1 MADIKVP
8 KTEEAYIN
16 DIYDRQKEST
26 LRTLKS
32 AYDSNVASI
41 DTAKK
46 ALDTNSYE
54 AKREVAGDAAI
65 TRQRLNEAFAANGLN
80 TGAVGQA
87 NLALLNQKAA
97 NLNKIDLAKQQAQQE
112 YDAQKAALMQAY
124 QAEVKSAIQQ
134 NDADKA
140 KALYAA
146 WKEQQAQAN
155 ALAVAQAKA
164 LAATQTKS
172 TGSGSKGGGSSSKK
186 SGGSKKSS
194 SGAVVWSD
202 GDTGKQPA
210 TKASKND
217 VNNAIRNAQL
227 SGIRRTAIAAG
238 SLEKATAVVQEAID
252 KGAITQAE
260 GETIMQ
266 NLGADA
272 KYFGKGW

>member
-1 MADIKVP
+1 MAEIKVP

-54 AKREVAGDAAI
+54 AKREAAGDAAI

-87 NLALLNQKAA
+87 NLALLNQKAE
-97 NLNKIDLAKQQAQQE
+97 NLNKINLAQQQAQQE
-112 YDAQKAALMQAY
+112 YDAQKAALMQTY

-134 NDADKA
+134 NDADRA
-140 KALYAA
+140 RAIYAA
-146 WKEQQAQAN
+146 WKEQQAKTYAEEQAKK
-155 ALAVAQAKA
+155 LAEEQAKA
-164 LAATQTKS
+164 LAAKQTK
-172 TGSGSKGGGSSSKK
+172 TPRKRKK
-186 SGGSKKSS
+186 KEFEPE
-194 SGAVVWSD
+194 
-202 GDTGKQPA
+202 KQPA
-210 TKASKND
+210 PKTPKKEVSE
-217 VNNAIRNAQL
+217 AIRTEQL
-227 SGIRRTAIAAG
+227 KGIRRTAIAAG

>member
-16 DIYDRQKEST
+16 DIYNKQKEST

-54 AKREVAGDAAI
+54 AKREATGDAAI

-112 YDAQKAALMQAY
+112 YDAQKAALMQTY

-140 KALYAA
+140 RALYAA
-146 WKEQQAQAN
+146 WKEQQAQA
-155 ALAVAQAKA
+155 QAKA
-164 LAATQTKS
+164 LADAQAQALVAKQAKTTS
-172 TGSGSKGGGSSSKK
+172 SGSKRSS
-186 SGGSKKSS
+186 GSKKNS
-194 SGAVVWSD
+194 SGSVAWSD
-202 GDTGKQPA
+202 GDTGKQPT

-227 SGIRRTAIAAG
+227 SGIRRTAIAKG
-238 SLEKATAVVQEAID
+238 SLEKAAAFVQGEID
-252 KGAITQAE
+252 NGTITQAE

-272 KYFGKGW
+272 KYLGKGW

>member
-54 AKREVAGDAAI
+54 AKREVTGDAAI

-87 NLALLNQKAA
+87 NLALINQKAA
-97 NLNKIDLAKQQAQQE
+97 NLNKIDLARQQAQQE
-112 YDAQKAALMQAY
+112 YDAQKAALMQTY

-134 NDADKA
+134 NDADRA

-146 WKEQQAQAN
+146 WKEQQAQA
-155 ALAVAQAKA
+155 QAKA
-164 LAATQTKS
+164 LADAKAQAQAAKQTKATS
-172 TGSGSKGGGSSSKK
+172 SGSKKN
-186 SGGSKKSS
+186 S
-194 SGAVVWSD
+194 SGAVAWSN

-238 SLEKATAVVQEAID
+238 SLEKATAVVQNAID

>member
-32 AYDSNVASI
+32 AYDSNVVSI
-41 DTAKK
+41 DTARK

-54 AKREVAGDAAI
+54 AKREVAGDAAV

-97 NLNKIDLAKQQAQQE
+97 NLNKIDLARQQAQQE
-112 YDAQKAALMQAY
+112 YDAQKAALIQTY

-134 NDADKA
+134 NDAQRA
-140 KALYAA
+140 QALYAA
-146 WKEQQAQAN
+146 WKEQQAKIYAEEQAKK
-155 ALAVAQAKA
+155 LAEEQAKA
-164 LAATQTKS
+164 SAAKQTKA
-172 TGSGSKGGGSSSKK
+172 TSS
-186 SGGSKKSS
+186 GSKKSS
-194 SGAVVWSD
+194 SGAVAWSD

-238 SLEKATAVVQEAID
+238 SLEKATAVVQNAID

-272 KYFGKGW
+272 KYIGWG

>member
-54 AKREVAGDAAI
+54 AKREVTGDAAI

-97 NLNKIDLAKQQAQQE
+97 NLNKINLAQQQAQQE
-112 YDAQKAALMQAY
+112 YDAQKAALMQTY

-134 NDADKA
+134 NDADRA

-146 WKEQQAQAN
+146 WKEQQAKTYAEEQAKK
-155 ALAVAQAKA
+155 LAEEQAKA
-164 LAATQTKS
+164 LAAKQTKAAS
-172 TGSGSKGGGSSSKK
+172 TGNSRKTTYRRTSSGSRKRTTETATDSAYNELVKGLETIGTKEARFAAIEQAYKEGLL
-186 SGGSKKSS
+186 
-194 SGAVVWSD
+194 
-202 GDTGKQPA
+202 
-210 TKASKND
+210 TKAGRD
-217 VNNAIRNAQL
+217 GLVYRYT
-227 SGIRRTAIAAG
+227 R
-238 SLEKATAVVQEAID
+238 
-252 KGAITQAE
+252 
-260 GETIMQ
+260 
-266 NLGADA
+266 
-272 KYFGKGW
+272 

>member
-16 DIYDRQKEST
+16 DIYDRQKKST

-112 YDAQKAALMQAY
+112 YDAQKAALMQTY

-134 NDADKA
+134 NNADKA

-146 WKEQQAQAN
+146 WKEQQAKTYAEEQAKK
-155 ALAVAQAKA
+155 LAEEQAKA
-164 LAATQTKS
+164 LAAKQTKAAS
-172 TGSGSKGGGSSSKK
+172 TGSSRKTTYRHT
-186 SGGSKKSS
+186 S
-194 SGAVVWSD
+194 SGSRKSTPETAMDDAYNELVKGLETIGTKD
-202 GDTGKQPA
+202 ARFAAIEQAYKEGLL
-210 TKASKND
+210 TKAGRD
-217 VNNAIRNAQL
+217 
-227 SGIRRTAIAAG
+227 
-238 SLEKATAVVQEAID
+238 SLVYRYTR
-252 KGAITQAE
+252 
-260 GETIMQ
+260 
-266 NLGADA
+266 
-272 KYFGKGW
+272 

>member
-54 AKREVAGDAAI
+54 AKREATGDAAI

-97 NLNKIDLAKQQAQQE
+97 NLNKIDLARQQAQQE
-112 YDAQKAALMQAY
+112 YDAQKAALMQTY

-134 NDADKA
+134 NDADRA

-146 WKEQQAQAN
+146 WKEQQAKIYAEEQAKK
-155 ALAVAQAKA
+155 LAEEQAKA
-164 LAATQTKS
+164 LAAKQTKTPYKRKKREPEPEKS
-172 TGSGSKGGGSSSKK
+172 PETATDSAYNELVKGLETIGTKDARFAAIEQAYKEGLL
-186 SGGSKKSS
+186 
-194 SGAVVWSD
+194 
-202 GDTGKQPA
+202 
-210 TKASKND
+210 TKAGRD
-217 VNNAIRNAQL
+217 
-227 SGIRRTAIAAG
+227 
-238 SLEKATAVVQEAID
+238 SLVYRYTR
-252 KGAITQAE
+252 
-260 GETIMQ
+260 
-266 NLGADA
+266 
-272 KYFGKGW
+272 

>member
-54 AKREVAGDAAI
+54 AKREVTGDAAI

-112 YDAQKAALMQAY
+112 YDAQKAALMQTY

-134 NDADKA
+134 NDAQRA
-140 KALYAA
+140 QALYAA

-155 ALAVAQAKA
+155 ALAAAQAKA
-164 LAATQTKS
+164 LAVKQAKTPYKR
-172 TGSGSKGGGSSSKK
+172 KKK
-186 SGGSKKSS
+186 SPEPVKPPETATDDAYNELVKGLETIGTKEARFAAIEQAYKE
-194 SGAVVWSD
+194 GLL
-202 GDTGKQPA
+202 
-210 TKASKND
+210 TKAGRD
-217 VNNAIRNAQL
+217 GLVYRYT
-227 SGIRRTAIAAG
+227 R
-238 SLEKATAVVQEAID
+238 
-252 KGAITQAE
+252 
-260 GETIMQ
+260 
-266 NLGADA
+266 
-272 KYFGKGW
+272 

>member
-1 MADIKVP
+1 MTDIKVP

-46 ALDTNSYE
+46 ALDTNAYE
-54 AKREVAGDAAI
+54 AKREATGDAAI

-112 YDAQKAALMQAY
+112 YDAQKAALMQTY

-134 NDADKA
+134 NDAQRA
-140 KALYAA
+140 QALYAA
-146 WKEQQAQAN
+146 WKEQQAKIYAEEQAKK
-155 ALAVAQAKA
+155 LAEEQAKA
-164 LAATQTKS
+164 LAAKQTKAAS
-172 TGSGSKGGGSSSKK
+172 TGSSRKTTYRRT
-186 SGGSKKSS
+186 S
-194 SGAVVWSD
+194 SGSRKSAPETATDSAYNELVKGLETIGTKD
-202 GDTGKQPA
+202 ARFAAIEQAYKEGLL
-210 TKASKND
+210 TKAGRD
-217 VNNAIRNAQL
+217 GLVYRYT
-227 SGIRRTAIAAG
+227 R
-238 SLEKATAVVQEAID
+238 
-252 KGAITQAE
+252 
-260 GETIMQ
+260 
-266 NLGADA
+266 
-272 KYFGKGW
+272 

>member
-1 MADIKVP
+1 MAEIKVP

-16 DIYDRQKEST
+16 DIYNRQKEST

-54 AKREVAGDAAI
+54 AKREAAGDAAI

-112 YDAQKAALMQAY
+112 YDAQKAALMQTY

-146 WKEQQAQAN
+146 WKEQQAKTYAEEQAKK
-155 ALAVAQAKA
+155 LAEEQAKA
-164 LAATQTKS
+164 LTAKQTKAAS
-172 TGSGSKGGGSSSKK
+172 TGSSRKTTYRRT
-186 SGGSKKSS
+186 S
-194 SGAVVWSD
+194 SGSRKSAPETAMDSAYNELVK
-202 GDTGKQPA
+202 GLETIGTKEARFTAIEQA
-210 TKASKND
+210 YKEGLLTKAGRD
-217 VNNAIRNAQL
+217 GLVYRYT
-227 SGIRRTAIAAG
+227 R
-238 SLEKATAVVQEAID
+238 
-252 KGAITQAE
+252 
-260 GETIMQ
+260 
-266 NLGADA
+266 
-272 KYFGKGW
+272 

>member
-54 AKREVAGDAAI
+54 AKREAAGDAAI

-87 NLALLNQKAA
+87 NLALLNQKAE
-97 NLNKIDLAKQQAQQE
+97 NLNKIDLARQQAQQE
-112 YDAQKAALMQAY
+112 YDAQKAALMQTY

-134 NDADKA
+134 NDADRA

-146 WKEQQAQAN
+146 WKEQQAQA
-155 ALAVAQAKA
+155 QAKA
-164 LAATQTKS
+164 LADAQ
-172 TGSGSKGGGSSSKK
+172 
-186 SGGSKKSS
+186 
-194 SGAVVWSD
+194 AQALAA
-202 GDTGKQPA
+202 KQPKTPYKRKKREPEPEKSPETA
-210 TKASKND
+210 TDSAYNELVKGLETNGTKDARFAAIEQAYKEGLLTKAGRD
-217 VNNAIRNAQL
+217 GLVYRYT
-227 SGIRRTAIAAG
+227 R
-238 SLEKATAVVQEAID
+238 
-252 KGAITQAE
+252 
-260 GETIMQ
+260 
-266 NLGADA
+266 
-272 KYFGKGW
+272 

>member
-1 MADIKVP
+1 MAEIKVP

-54 AKREVAGDAAI
+54 AKREATGDAAI

-97 NLNKIDLAKQQAQQE
+97 NLNKINLAQQQAQQE
-112 YDAQKAALMQAY
+112 YDAQKAALMQTY

-134 NDADKA
+134 NDADRA
-140 KALYAA
+140 RALYAA
-146 WKEQQAQAN
+146 WKEQQAKTYAEE
-155 ALAVAQAKA
+155 QAKK
-164 LAATQTKS
+164 LAEEQAEASAAKQTKAAS
-172 TGSGSKGGGSSSKK
+172 TGSSRKTTYRRT
-186 SGGSKKSS
+186 S
-194 SGAVVWSD
+194 SGSRKTTPETATDSAYNELVKGLETIGTKD
-202 GDTGKQPA
+202 ARFAAIEQAYKEGLL
-210 TKASKND
+210 TKAGRD
-217 VNNAIRNAQL
+217 
-227 SGIRRTAIAAG
+227 
-238 SLEKATAVVQEAID
+238 SLVYRYTR
-252 KGAITQAE
+252 
-260 GETIMQ
+260 
-266 NLGADA
+266 
-272 KYFGKGW
+272 

>member
-32 AYDSNVASI
+32 AYDSNVSSI

-54 AKREVAGDAAI
+54 AKREAAGDAAI

-112 YDAQKAALMQAY
+112 YDAQKAALMQTY

-134 NDADKA
+134 NDAQRA
-140 KALYAA
+140 QALYAA
-146 WKEQQAQAN
+146 WKEQQAKIYAEEQAKK
-155 ALAVAQAKA
+155 LAEEQAKA
-164 LAATQTKS
+164 LAAKQTKAAS
-172 TGSGSKGGGSSSKK
+172 TGSSRKTTYRRT
-186 SGGSKKSS
+186 S
-194 SGAVVWSD
+194 SGSRKSAPETATDSAYNELVK
-202 GDTGKQPA
+202 GLETIGTKEARFTAIEQA
-210 TKASKND
+210 YKEGLLTKAGRD
-217 VNNAIRNAQL
+217 GLVYRYT
-227 SGIRRTAIAAG
+227 R
-238 SLEKATAVVQEAID
+238 
-252 KGAITQAE
+252 
-260 GETIMQ
+260 
-266 NLGADA
+266 
-272 KYFGKGW
+272 

>member
-16 DIYDRQKEST
+16 DIYNRQKEST

-46 ALDTNSYE
+46 ALDTNAYE
-54 AKREVAGDAAI
+54 AKREAAGDAAI

-112 YDAQKAALMQAY
+112 YDAQKAALMQTY

-134 NDADKA
+134 NDAERA
-140 KALYAA
+140 QALYAA

-155 ALAVAQAKA
+155 ALAAAQAKT
-164 LAATQTKS
+164 LAATRTKS
-172 TGSGSKGGGSSSKK
+172 TGSGSKRGS
-186 SGGSKKSS
+186 GSKKRGSTKFDEPEAKPSS
-194 SGAVVWSD
+194 TTDEMV
-202 GDTGKQPA
+202 
-210 TKASKND
+210 
-217 VNNAIRNAQL
+217 
-227 SGIRRTAIAAG
+227 
-238 SLEKATAVVQEAID
+238 
-252 KGAITQAE
+252 KGL
-260 GETIMQ
+260 ETIGSKEARFAAIEQ
-266 NLGADA
+266 AYKEKLINKQARDYLV
-272 KYFGKGW
+272 YRYTR

>member
-16 DIYDRQKEST
+16 SIYDRQKEST

-112 YDAQKAALMQAY
+112 YDAQKAALMQTY

-134 NDADKA
+134 NDAQRA
-140 KALYAA
+140 QALYAA
-146 WKEQQAQAN
+146 WKEQQAKIYAEEQAKK
-155 ALAVAQAKA
+155 LAEEQAKA
-164 LAATQTKS
+164 LAAKQAKTPYKR
-172 TGSGSKGGGSSSKK
+172 KKK
-186 SGGSKKSS
+186 SPEPEKTPETATDSAYNELVKGLETIGTKEARFAAIEQAYKE
-194 SGAVVWSD
+194 GLL
-202 GDTGKQPA
+202 
-210 TKASKND
+210 TKAGRD
-217 VNNAIRNAQL
+217 
-227 SGIRRTAIAAG
+227 
-238 SLEKATAVVQEAID
+238 SLVYRYTR
-252 KGAITQAE
+252 
-260 GETIMQ
+260 
-266 NLGADA
+266 
-272 KYFGKGW
+272 

>member
-46 ALDTNSYE
+46 ALDTNAYE
-54 AKREVAGDAAI
+54 AKREATGDAAI

-97 NLNKIDLAKQQAQQE
+97 NLNKIDLARQQAQQE
-112 YDAQKAALMQAY
+112 YDAQKAALMQTY

-134 NDADKA
+134 NDAQRA
-140 KALYAA
+140 QALYAA
-146 WKEQQAQAN
+146 WKEQQAKTYAEEQAKI
-155 ALAVAQAKA
+155 LAEERIKA
-164 LAATQTKS
+164 LAEERAQALAAKQTKAAS
-172 TGSGSKGGGSSSKK
+172 TGSSRKTTYRRT
-186 SGGSKKSS
+186 S
-194 SGAVVWSD
+194 SGSRKSTPKTATDSAYNELVKGLETIGTKD
-202 GDTGKQPA
+202 ARFAAIEQAYKEGLL
-210 TKASKND
+210 TKAGRD
-217 VNNAIRNAQL
+217 
-227 SGIRRTAIAAG
+227 
-238 SLEKATAVVQEAID
+238 SLVYRYTR
-252 KGAITQAE
+252 
-260 GETIMQ
+260 
-266 NLGADA
+266 
-272 KYFGKGW
+272 

>member
-16 DIYDRQKEST
+16 DIYNKQKEST

-54 AKREVAGDAAI
+54 AKREAAGDAAI

-87 NLALLNQKAA
+87 NLALLNQKAV

-112 YDAQKAALMQAY
+112 YDAQKAALMQTY

-134 NDADKA
+134 NDAQRA
-140 KALYAA
+140 QALYAA
-146 WKEQQAQAN
+146 WKEQQAKIYAEEQAKK
-155 ALAVAQAKA
+155 LAEEQAKA
-164 LAATQTKS
+164 LAAKQTKAAS
-172 TGSGSKGGGSSSKK
+172 TGSSRKATYRRT
-186 SGGSKKSS
+186 S
-194 SGAVVWSD
+194 SGSRKSAPETATDSAYNELVKGLETIGTKD
-202 GDTGKQPA
+202 ARFAAIEQAYKEGLL
-210 TKASKND
+210 TKAGRD
-217 VNNAIRNAQL
+217 
-227 SGIRRTAIAAG
+227 
-238 SLEKATAVVQEAID
+238 SLVYRYTR
-252 KGAITQAE
+252 
-260 GETIMQ
+260 
-266 NLGADA
+266 
-272 KYFGKGW
+272 

>member
-32 AYDSNVASI
+32 AYDSNVSSI

-97 NLNKIDLAKQQAQQE
+97 NLNKINLAQQQAQQE
-112 YDAQKAALMQAY
+112 YDAQKAALMQTY

-134 NDADKA
+134 NDADRA

-146 WKEQQAQAN
+146 WKEQQAKTYAEEQAKK
-155 ALAVAQAKA
+155 LAEEQAKA
-164 LAATQTKS
+164 LAAKQAKTPYKR
-172 TGSGSKGGGSSSKK
+172 KKK
-186 SGGSKKSS
+186 SPEPVKPPETATDDAYNELVKGLETIGTKEARFAAIEQAYKE
-194 SGAVVWSD
+194 GLL
-202 GDTGKQPA
+202 
-210 TKASKND
+210 TKAGRD
-217 VNNAIRNAQL
+217 GLVYRYT
-227 SGIRRTAIAAG
+227 R
-238 SLEKATAVVQEAID
+238 
-252 KGAITQAE
+252 
-260 GETIMQ
+260 
-266 NLGADA
+266 
-272 KYFGKGW
+272 

>member
-1 MADIKVP
+1 MAEIKVP

-16 DIYDRQKEST
+16 DIYNRQKEST

-54 AKREVAGDAAI
+54 AKREAAGDAAI

-134 NDADKA
+134 NDAQRA
-140 KALYAA
+140 QALYAA

-155 ALAVAQAKA
+155 ALAAAQAKA
-164 LAATQTKS
+164 LTAKQARS
-172 TGSGSKGGGSSSKK
+172 TSSGSRKSS
-186 SGGSKKSS
+186 GSKKSS

-202 GDTGKQPA
+202 GDTGKQPT

-227 SGIRRTAIAAG
+227 SGIRRTAIAKG
-238 SLEKATAVVQEAID
+238 SLEKAAAFVQGEID
-252 KGAITQAE
+252 NGTITQAE

-272 KYFGKGW
+272 KYLGKGW

>member
-54 AKREVAGDAAI
+54 AKREAAGDAAI

-134 NDADKA
+134 NDAQRA
-140 KALYAA
+140 QALYAA

-155 ALAVAQAKA
+155 ALA
-164 LAATQTKS
+164 LAQTKS
-172 TGSGSKGGGSSSKK
+172 TGGGGKK
-186 SGGSKKSS
+186 
-194 SGAVVWSD
+194 D
-202 GDTGKQPA
+202 GVKFKEQPA
-210 TKASKND
+210 PEKKHAMTENKSET
-217 VNNAIRNAQL
+217 IRLAQM
-227 SGIRRTAIAAG
+227 SGVQRTAMAAG
-238 SLEKATAVVQEAID
+238 SLTGAIAVVQEAID
-252 KGAITQAE
+252 KMAITQAE

-272 KYFGKGW
+272 KYLGW

>member
-16 DIYDRQKEST
+16 DIYDRQKKST

-54 AKREVAGDAAI
+54 AKREAAGDAAI

-97 NLNKIDLAKQQAQQE
+97 NLNKIDLARQQAQQE
-112 YDAQKAALMQAY
+112 YDAQKAALMQTY

-134 NDADKA
+134 NDAQRA
-140 KALYAA
+140 QALYAA
-146 WKEQQAQAN
+146 WKEQQAKIYAEE
-155 ALAVAQAKA
+155 QAKA
-164 LAATQTKS
+164 LATKQVKTPHKRKKWSPEPAKSPETATDSAYNELVKGLETIGTKEARFAAIEQAYKE
-172 TGSGSKGGGSSSKK
+172 GLL
-186 SGGSKKSS
+186 
-194 SGAVVWSD
+194 
-202 GDTGKQPA
+202 
-210 TKASKND
+210 TKAGRD
-217 VNNAIRNAQL
+217 GLVYRYT
-227 SGIRRTAIAAG
+227 R
-238 SLEKATAVVQEAID
+238 
-252 KGAITQAE
+252 
-260 GETIMQ
+260 
-266 NLGADA
+266 
-272 KYFGKGW
+272 

>member
-54 AKREVAGDAAI
+54 AKREAAGDAAI

-97 NLNKIDLAKQQAQQE
+97 NLNKIDLARQQAQQE
-112 YDAQKAALMQAY
+112 YDAQKAALMQTY

-146 WKEQQAQAN
+146 WKEQQAKIYAEEQAKK
-155 ALAVAQAKA
+155 LAEEQAKA
-164 LAATQTKS
+164 LAAKQTKAAS
-172 TGSGSKGGGSSSKK
+172 TGSSRKTTYRRT
-186 SGGSKKSS
+186 S
-194 SGAVVWSD
+194 SGSRKSAPETATDSAYNELVK
-202 GDTGKQPA
+202 GLETIGTKEARFAAIEQA
-210 TKASKND
+210 YKEGLLTKAGRD
-217 VNNAIRNAQL
+217 GLVYRYT
-227 SGIRRTAIAAG
+227 R
-238 SLEKATAVVQEAID
+238 
-252 KGAITQAE
+252 
-260 GETIMQ
+260 
-266 NLGADA
+266 
-272 KYFGKGW
+272 

>member
-1 MADIKVP
+1 MAEIKVP

-16 DIYDRQKEST
+16 DIYNRQKEST

-54 AKREVAGDAAI
+54 AKREAAGDAAI

-87 NLALLNQKAA
+87 NLALLNQKAE

-134 NDADKA
+134 NDAQRA
-140 KALYAA
+140 QALYAA

-155 ALAVAQAKA
+155 AIAAAQAKA
-164 LAATQTKS
+164 LADAQAKAPAAKQPKAPYKRKKKAFEPEKSPETATDSALQKQAIATINKQD
-172 TGSGSKGGGSSSKK
+172 KENLGGSYYSRAQKDIENMPYNK
-186 SGGSKKSS
+186 GM
-194 SGAVVWSD
+194 AYLRD
-202 GDTGKQPA
+202 LRD
-210 TKASKND
+210 
-217 VNNAIRNAQL
+217 NNYIT
-227 SGIRRTAIAAG
+227 TAEYTT
-238 SLEKATAVVQEAID
+238 LV
-252 KGAITQAE
+252 KGR
-260 GETIMQ
+260 
-266 NLGADA
+266 
-272 KYFGKGW
+272 YR

>member
-41 DTAKK
+41 DTAQK

-54 AKREVAGDAAI
+54 AKREAAGDAAI

-97 NLNKIDLAKQQAQQE
+97 NLNKIDLARQQAQQE
-112 YDAQKAALMQAY
+112 YDAQKAALMQTY

-134 NDADKA
+134 NDADRA

-146 WKEQQAQAN
+146 WKEQQAKTYAEEQAKK
-155 ALAVAQAKA
+155 LAEEQAKA
-164 LAATQTKS
+164 SATKQVKTPYKR
-172 TGSGSKGGGSSSKK
+172 KKK
-186 SGGSKKSS
+186 SPEPVKPPETATDDAYNELVKGLETIGTKEARFAAIEQAYKE
-194 SGAVVWSD
+194 GLL
-202 GDTGKQPA
+202 
-210 TKASKND
+210 TKAGRD
-217 VNNAIRNAQL
+217 GLVYRYT
-227 SGIRRTAIAAG
+227 R
-238 SLEKATAVVQEAID
+238 
-252 KGAITQAE
+252 
-260 GETIMQ
+260 
-266 NLGADA
+266 
-272 KYFGKGW
+272 

>member
-32 AYDSNVASI
+32 AYDSNVSSI

-54 AKREVAGDAAI
+54 AKREAAGDAAI

-112 YDAQKAALMQAY
+112 YDAQKAALMQTY

-134 NDADKA
+134 NDAQRA
-140 KALYAA
+140 QALYAA
-146 WKEQQAQAN
+146 WKEQQAKTYAEEQAKK
-155 ALAVAQAKA
+155 LAEEQAKA
-164 LAATQTKS
+164 LAAKQTKAAS
-172 TGSGSKGGGSSSKK
+172 TGSSRKTTYRHT
-186 SGGSKKSS
+186 S
-194 SGAVVWSD
+194 SGSRKSTPETATDSAYNELVKGLETIGTKD
-202 GDTGKQPA
+202 ARFAAIEQAYKEGLL
-210 TKASKND
+210 TKAGRD
-217 VNNAIRNAQL
+217 GLVYRYT
-227 SGIRRTAIAAG
+227 R
-238 SLEKATAVVQEAID
+238 
-252 KGAITQAE
+252 
-260 GETIMQ
+260 
-266 NLGADA
+266 
-272 KYFGKGW
+272 

>member
-54 AKREVAGDAAI
+54 AKREAAGDAAI

-97 NLNKIDLAKQQAQQE
+97 NLNKINLAQQQAQQE
-112 YDAQKAALMQAY
+112 YDAQKAALMQTY

-134 NDADKA
+134 NDADRA

-146 WKEQQAQAN
+146 WKEQQAKTYAEEQAKK
-155 ALAVAQAKA
+155 LAEEQAKA
-164 LAATQTKS
+164 LAAKQTKAAS
-172 TGSGSKGGGSSSKK
+172 TGSSRKTTYRRT
-186 SGGSKKSS
+186 S
-194 SGAVVWSD
+194 SGSRKSTPETATDDAYNELVK
-202 GDTGKQPA
+202 GLETIGTKEARFAAIEQA
-210 TKASKND
+210 YKEGLLTKAGRD
-217 VNNAIRNAQL
+217 GLVYRYT
-227 SGIRRTAIAAG
+227 R
-238 SLEKATAVVQEAID
+238 
-252 KGAITQAE
+252 
-260 GETIMQ
+260 
-266 NLGADA
+266 
-272 KYFGKGW
+272 

>member
-1 MADIKVP
+1 MAEIKVP

-16 DIYDRQKEST
+16 DIYNRQKEST

-54 AKREVAGDAAI
+54 AKREAAGDAAI

-112 YDAQKAALMQAY
+112 YDAQKAALMQTY

-146 WKEQQAQAN
+146 WKEQQAKIYAEEQAKK
-155 ALAVAQAKA
+155 LAEEQAKA
-164 LAATQTKS
+164 LAAKQTKAAS
-172 TGSGSKGGGSSSKK
+172 TGSSRKTTYRRT
-186 SGGSKKSS
+186 S
-194 SGAVVWSD
+194 SGSRKSAPETAADSAYNELVK
-202 GDTGKQPA
+202 GLETIGTKEARFAAIEQA
-210 TKASKND
+210 YKEGLLTKAGRD
-217 VNNAIRNAQL
+217 GLVYRYT
-227 SGIRRTAIAAG
+227 R
-238 SLEKATAVVQEAID
+238 
-252 KGAITQAE
+252 
-260 GETIMQ
+260 
-266 NLGADA
+266 
-272 KYFGKGW
+272 

>member
-54 AKREVAGDAAI
+54 AKREAAGDAAI

-97 NLNKIDLAKQQAQQE
+97 NLSKINLAQQQAQQE
-112 YDAQKAALMQAY
+112 YDAQKAALMQTY

-134 NDADKA
+134 NDAQRA
-140 KALYAA
+140 QALYAA
-146 WKEQQAQAN
+146 WKEQQAKIYAEEQAKK
-155 ALAVAQAKA
+155 LAEEQAKA
-164 LAATQTKS
+164 LAAKQTKAAS
-172 TGSGSKGGGSSSKK
+172 TGSSRKTTYRRT
-186 SGGSKKSS
+186 S
-194 SGAVVWSD
+194 SGSRKSAPETAADRAYNELVK
-202 GDTGKQPA
+202 GLETIGTKEARFAAIEQA
-210 TKASKND
+210 YKEGLLTKAGRD
-217 VNNAIRNAQL
+217 
-227 SGIRRTAIAAG
+227 
-238 SLEKATAVVQEAID
+238 SLVYRYTR
-252 KGAITQAE
+252 
-260 GETIMQ
+260 
-266 NLGADA
+266 
-272 KYFGKGW
+272 

>member
-46 ALDTNSYE
+46 ALDTNAYE
-54 AKREVAGDAAI
+54 AKREAAGDAAI

-134 NDADKA
+134 NDAQRA
-140 KALYAA
+140 QALYAA

-155 ALAVAQAKA
+155 ALAAAQAKA
-164 LAATQTKS
+164 LAVKQTRS
-172 TGSGSKGGGSSSKK
+172 TSSGSRKSS
-186 SGGSKKSS
+186 GSKKSS

-217 VNNAIRNAQL
+217 VNNAIRNAQV
-227 SGIRRTAIAAG
+227 SGVQRSAIATG
-238 SLEKATAVVQEAID
+238 SKSKALEYVQKAID
-252 KGAITQAE
+252 NGTITQAE
-260 GETIMQ
+260 GEKIAQ

-272 KYFGKGW
+272 KYLGKGW

>member
-1 MADIKVP
+1 MAEIKVP

-16 DIYDRQKEST
+16 DIYNRQKEST

-54 AKREVAGDAAI
+54 AKREATGDAAI

-134 NDADKA
+134 NDAQRA
-140 KALYAA
+140 QALYAA

-155 ALAVAQAKA
+155 ALAAAQAKA
-164 LAATQTKS
+164 LAVKQTRS
-172 TGSGSKGGGSSSKK
+172 TSSGSRKSS
-186 SGGSKKSS
+186 GSKKSS

-202 GDTGKQPA
+202 GDTGKQPT

-238 SLEKATAVVQEAID
+238 SLEKATAVVQNAID

-272 KYFGKGW
+272 KYIGWG

>member
-46 ALDTNSYE
+46 ALNTNSYE

-112 YDAQKAALMQAY
+112 YDAQKAALMQTY

-134 NDADKA
+134 NDAQRA
-140 KALYAA
+140 QALYAA
-146 WKEQQAQAN
+146 WKEQQAKIYAEEQAKK
-155 ALAVAQAKA
+155 LAEEQAKA
-164 LAATQTKS
+164 SAAKQTKATS
-172 TGSGSKGGGSSSKK
+172 TGSPKKPKNPKKPTPETATDSAYNELVKGLETIGTKEARFAAIEQAYKEGLL
-186 SGGSKKSS
+186 
-194 SGAVVWSD
+194 
-202 GDTGKQPA
+202 
-210 TKASKND
+210 TKAGRD
-217 VNNAIRNAQL
+217 
-227 SGIRRTAIAAG
+227 
-238 SLEKATAVVQEAID
+238 SLVYRYTR
-252 KGAITQAE
+252 
-260 GETIMQ
+260 
-266 NLGADA
+266 
-272 KYFGKGW
+272 

>member
-54 AKREVAGDAAI
+54 AKREVTGDAAI

-97 NLNKIDLAKQQAQQE
+97 NLNKINLARQQAQQE
-112 YDAQKAALMQAY
+112 YDAQKAALMQTY

-134 NDADKA
+134 NDADRA
-140 KALYAA
+140 RALYAA
-146 WKEQQAQAN
+146 WKEQQAKTYAEEQAKK
-155 ALAVAQAKA
+155 LAEEQAKA
-164 LAATQTKS
+164 LAAKQTKS
-172 TGSGSKGGGSSSKK
+172 ASTGSSRKTTYRRT
-186 SGGSKKSS
+186 S
-194 SGAVVWSD
+194 SGSRKSTPETATDSAYNELVK
-202 GDTGKQPA
+202 GLETIGTKEARFAAIEQA
-210 TKASKND
+210 YKEGLLTKAGRD
-217 VNNAIRNAQL
+217 GLVYRYT
-227 SGIRRTAIAAG
+227 R
-238 SLEKATAVVQEAID
+238 
-252 KGAITQAE
+252 
-260 GETIMQ
+260 
-266 NLGADA
+266 
-272 KYFGKGW
+272 

>member
-32 AYDSNVASI
+32 AYNSNVASI

-54 AKREVAGDAAI
+54 AKREVTGDAAI

-97 NLNKIDLAKQQAQQE
+97 NLNKINLAQQQAQQE
-112 YDAQKAALMQAY
+112 YDAQKAALMQTY

-134 NDADKA
+134 NDADRA

-146 WKEQQAQAN
+146 WKEQQAKTYAEEQAKK
-155 ALAVAQAKA
+155 LAEEQAKA
-164 LAATQTKS
+164 LAVKQTRS
-172 TGSGSKGGGSSSKK
+172 TSSGSRKSS
-186 SGGSKKSS
+186 GSKKSS

-202 GDTGKQPA
+202 GDTGKQPT

-238 SLEKATAVVQEAID
+238 SLEKATAVVQDAID

-272 KYFGKGW
+272 KYLGKGW

>member
-54 AKREVAGDAAI
+54 AKREAAGDAAI

-97 NLNKIDLAKQQAQQE
+97 NLNKINLAQQQAQQE
-112 YDAQKAALMQAY
+112 YDAQKAALMQTY

-134 NDADKA
+134 NDADRA

-146 WKEQQAQAN
+146 WKEQQAKTYAEEQAKK
-155 ALAVAQAKA
+155 LAEEQAKA
-164 LAATQTKS
+164 LAAKQAKTPYKP
-172 TGSGSKGGGSSSKK
+172 KKK
-186 SGGSKKSS
+186 SPEPVKPPETATDDAYNELVKGLETIGTKEARFAAIEQAYKE
-194 SGAVVWSD
+194 GLL
-202 GDTGKQPA
+202 
-210 TKASKND
+210 TKAGRD
-217 VNNAIRNAQL
+217 GLVYRYT
-227 SGIRRTAIAAG
+227 R
-238 SLEKATAVVQEAID
+238 
-252 KGAITQAE
+252 
-260 GETIMQ
+260 
-266 NLGADA
+266 
-272 KYFGKGW
+272 

>member
-16 DIYDRQKEST
+16 NIYNRQKEST
-26 LRTLKS
+26 LRALKS
-32 AYDSNVASI
+32 AYDNNVSSI
-41 DTAKK
+41 DTARK

-112 YDAQKAALMQAY
+112 YDAQKAALMQTY

-134 NDADKA
+134 NDAQRA
-140 KALYAA
+140 QALYAA

-172 TGSGSKGGGSSSKK
+172 TGRGGKDDDSVKFDEPEVKPEVKPS
-186 SGGSKKSS
+186 
-194 SGAVVWSD
+194 
-202 GDTGKQPA
+202 
-210 TKASKND
+210 
-217 VNNAIRNAQL
+217 NNVSEAIRNAQL
-227 SGIRRTAIAAG
+227 SGIRRSAIATG
-238 SLEKATAVVQEAID
+238 SKSKALEYVQKAID
-252 KGAITQAE
+252 NGTITQAE
-260 GETIMQ
+260 GEKIVQ

-272 KYFGKGW
+272 KYLGKGW